1 MNTVLT
7 VAALNRYLA
16 SRMKEDN
23 NLRDLMIKGEISNF
37 TKNFQSGHLYFTLK
51 DRESAIKAAMWSSA
65 ADYLKFTPENGMSVI
80 AVGAVGVYEKFGEYR
95 LYCNDIIPDGAGQI
109 FLAAEQLKEKLSSE
123 GLFDRSRKKPLPA
136 YPERIGVITAKGAA
150 ALADRITIIK
160 RRAPYVRIT
169 VYETSVQ
176 GQSAGINIAK
186 QIKAADKAGEDL
198 LIVGRGGGS
207 FEDLLPFSDEA
218 VIRAIAE
225 AKTPLITA
233 VGHETDTPLCDY
245 ASDLRAPTPSA
256 AAELAVRDISTP
268 EQILDGYRDAVY
280 SIMSF
285 KLDEARDRLY
295 YTENKLRGKLIER
308 FNNLQT
314 AYKMK
319 LITVDN
325 LSPTKLLQRG
335 YAVVEKDGKVV
346 TEYNKLS
353 TDDEVK
359 ITFTDGE
366 KFARIL

>member
-37 TKNFQSGHLYFTLK
+37 TKHFKSGHLYFTLK
-51 DRESAIKAAMWSSA
+51 DRESAIKAVMWNTASES
-65 ADYLKFTPENGMSVI
+65 LKFTPENGMSVI
-80 AVGAVGVYEKFGEYR
+80 AVGAVNVYERDGVYQ

-109 FLAAEQLKEKLSSE
+109 FIASEQLKEKLSNE
-123 GLFDRSRKKPLPA
+123 GLFDDSRKKPLPA

-150 ALADRITIIK
+150 ALADMITILK
-160 RRAPYVRIT
+160 RRAPYVKIT
-169 VYETSVQ
+169 VYETAVQ
-176 GQSAGINIAK
+176 GQNAGINIAK
-186 QIKAADKAGEDL
+186 QIKKADKAGEDL

-218 VIRAIAE
+218 VIRAVAE

-256 AAELAVRDISTP
+256 AAELAVPDISTP
-268 EQILDGYRDAVY
+268 EQILEDYRDTVY

-285 KLDEARDRLY
+285 KIDEARDRLY
-295 YTENKLRGKLIER
+295 YTEKKLRGELFER
-308 FNNLQT
+308 FQSMQT

-325 LSPTKLLQRG
+325 LSPTKLLKRG
-335 YAVVEKDGKVV
+335 YAVVEKDGMVI
-346 TEYNKLS
+346 TESINLS
-353 TDDEVK
+353 TDDEVR
-359 ITFTDGE
+359 INFADGF
-366 KFARIL
+366 KTARII